1 MNRLLIS
8 ATLLERQALR
18 YTPAGL
24 PALDVLLQHDS
35 ELFHEG
41 QARKV
46 KLELKARAIGST
58 VQALEKLAVGSQ
70 ADFAGFLAGSRNGR
84 GLVFHILEQH
94 VLEPRVVEHSHP
106 AVVPNTTTATQPD

>member
-1 MNRLLIS
+1 VNRLLIS

-18 YTPAGL
+18 HTPAGL
-24 PALDVLLQHDS
+24 PALDVLLKHES
-35 ELFHEG
+35 ELFQEG

-46 KLELKARAIGST
+46 SLELKARAIGST
-58 VQALEKLAVGSQ
+58 VQALAALAVGAR

-94 VLEPRVVEHSHP
+94 NHP
-106 AVVPNTTTATQPD
+106 AAAPDASAATDSD